1 MPSGDKIKREI
12 VCPRRRASCTGG
24 AGNAGERPAQDRNAG
39 IGPAYKPPSC
49 TGGRSEPYG
58 GDRHDHYK
66 NCGKRHAA
74 HCPGGHLDTNT
85 APQLEA
91 ELKTSLSGI
100 TELELDFSGLEYIS
114 SAGLRVLLAAQ
125 KTMSRQGKMTIRNVN
140 ETIMEVFEITGFVEI
155 LTIV

>member
-1 MPSGDKIKREI
+1 MEEI
-12 VCPRRRASCTGG
+12 AMTITKTAVNGTLRIAL
-24 AGNAGERPAQDRNAG
+24 E
-39 IGPAYKPPSC
+39 
-49 TGGRSEPYG
+49 GR
-58 GDRHDHYK
+58 
-66 NCGKRHAA
+66 
-74 HCPGGHLDTNT
+74 LDTNT
-85 APQLEA
+85 APQLET

>member
-1 MPSGDKIKREI
+1 MEEI
-12 VCPRRRASCTGG
+12 AMTITKTAENGTLRIAL
-24 AGNAGERPAQDRNAG
+24 E
-39 IGPAYKPPSC
+39 
-49 TGGRSEPYG
+49 GR
-58 GDRHDHYK
+58 
-66 NCGKRHAA
+66 
-74 HCPGGHLDTNT
+74 LDTNT

-91 ELKTSLSGI
+91 ELKASLSGI

-114 SAGLRVLLAAQ
+114 SAGLRVRLAAQ

>member
-1 MPSGDKIKREI
+1 MEEI
-12 VCPRRRASCTGG
+12 AMTITKTAENGTLRIAL
-24 AGNAGERPAQDRNAG
+24 E
-39 IGPAYKPPSC
+39 
-49 TGGRSEPYG
+49 GR
-58 GDRHDHYK
+58 
-66 NCGKRHAA
+66 
-74 HCPGGHLDTNT
+74 LDTNT

-114 SAGLRVLLAAQ
+114 SAGLQVLLAAQ